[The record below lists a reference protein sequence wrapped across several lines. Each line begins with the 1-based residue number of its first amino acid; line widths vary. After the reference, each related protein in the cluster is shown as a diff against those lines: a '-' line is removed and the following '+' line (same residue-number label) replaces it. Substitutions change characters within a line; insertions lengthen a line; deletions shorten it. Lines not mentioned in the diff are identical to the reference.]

1 LILTAGSLIAVESAF
16 LSKPN
21 VILGSSLHSEVG
33 TSYVCDSIQSFQVN
47 LENFLE
53 NNETEIKYSRAIN
66 FGFFQEEGG
75 IIFKNM
81 KINNSGSLF
90 TFNKLVYGNDKIYI
104 TLQKLSKLKNQFI
117 SVVKLE
123 MGHKC

>member
-1 LILTAGSLIAVESAF
+1 
-16 LSKPN
+16 
-21 VILGSSLHSEVG
+21 
-33 TSYVCDSIQSFQVN
+33 
-47 LENFLE
+47 LETFLE
-53 NNETEIKYSRAIN
+53 NNETEIRYSRAIN

-81 KINNSGSLF
+81 KINNTGSIF
-90 TFNKLVYGNDKIYI
+90 TFNKRVYGNDKIYI
-104 TLQKLSKLKNQFI
+104 ALQKLSKLKKQFI